1 MSALVLPLPP
11 RLRNKMR
18 LPYPLRIDLSQVV
31 SIYLDTSVARG
42 GRTARGDG
50 KDENERESFP
60 SFLLSITH
68 GAPLDRENDS
78 TVGCMTSKNWCRLLS

>member
-1 MSALVLPLPP
+1 MSALALPLPP

-31 SIYLDTSVARG
+31 SIYLDTRVTRG

-50 KDENERESFP
+50 KDENGRESFP
-60 SFLLSITH
+60 SFLLPITH

-78 TVGCMTSKNWCRLLS
+78 TVGCMTSKN

>member
-1 MSALVLPLPP
+1 MSALVLPLPF

-18 LPYPLRIDLSQVV
+18 LPYSLRIDLSPVV
-31 SIYLDTSVARG
+31 SIYLDTRVERG

-50 KDENERESFP
+50 KDENGRKI
-60 SFLLSITH
+60 LLPITP

-78 TVGCMTSKNWCRLLS
+78 TVGCMTSKN

>member
-1 MSALVLPLPP
+1 MSALALPLPP

-18 LPYPLRIDLSQVV
+18 LPYPLRIYSSQVV
-31 SIYLDTSVARG
+31 SIYLDTRVTRG

-50 KDENERESFP
+50 KDENGSESFP
-60 SFLLSITH
+60 SFLLPITH

-78 TVGCMTSKNWCRLLS
+78 TVGCMTSKN

>member
-31 SIYLDTSVARG
+31 SIYSDTRVARG
-42 GRTARGDG
+42 GRTPRGDG
-50 KDENERESFP
+50 KDENGREI
-60 SFLLSITH
+60 LLPVTP
-68 GAPLDRENDS
+68 GVPLDRKNDS
-78 TVGCMTSKNWCRLLS
+78 TVGCMTSKN

>member
-1 MSALVLPLPP
+1 MSALVLPLPF

-18 LPYPLRIDLSQVV
+18 LPYALRIDSSQVV
-31 SIYLDTSVARG
+31 SIYLDTRVARG

-50 KDENERESFP
+50 KDENGREI
-60 SFLLSITH
+60 LLLITP

-78 TVGCMTSKNWCRLLS
+78 TVGCMTCKN

>member
-1 MSALVLPLPP
+1 MSALVLPLPF

-18 LPYPLRIDLSQVV
+18 LPYPLRIDSSQVV
-31 SIYLDTSVARG
+31 SIYLDTRVTR

-50 KDENERESFP
+50 KDENGRESFP
-60 SFLLSITH
+60 SFLLPITP

-78 TVGCMTSKNWCRLLS
+78 TVGCMTSKN